1 MVQGLVTQLLK
12 VALAHRAS
20 TPSSC
25 LIPTQCGDNGALV
38 RVLANLVLRA
48 HEELAHVY

>member
-1 MVQGLVTQLLK
+1 LNGLVIQLSHALCTE
-12 VALAHRAS
+12 VAAPAVFHSNSVR
-20 TPSSC
+20 
-25 LIPTQCGDNGALV
+25 DNGALV